1 MGTFKP
7 GPMGVV
13 KGLIDTIVASK
24 WKDTFVVKGR
34 PTKSNKVATLQQDD
48 QRIRFALV
56 TTLLKRIGS
65 AISVGYR
72 NAGKNLTPMN
82 VASRY
87 HLANAVKGIYPNY
100 QFDFTKLQISNGD
113 ESSLDEAW
121 QAKVAASAGA
131 LITVS
136 WELSKYPNKKSS
148 ISDVMTIVFY
158 DVEKDRF
165 ITLEKA
171 ALRSELVR
179 AEELPEVYVGDN
191 IHCWIYL
198 VSPDGKRVSISQY
211 LGLVKLLA

>member
-13 KGLIDTIVASK
+13 RGLIDTIVASK

-34 PTKSNKVATLQQDD
+34 PTKSNKPATLQQAD
-48 QRIRFALV
+48 QRLRFALI

-65 AISVGYR
+65 TIAVGYQ

-87 HLANAVKGIYPNY
+87 HLDKAITGIYPDY
-100 QFDFTKLQISNGD
+100 KVDFTKLKLSNGD
-113 ESSLDEAW
+113 ESSLDDAW
-121 QAKVAASAGA
+121 KPKVAASAGA
-131 LITVS
+131 MVTVS
-136 WELSKYPNKKSS
+136 WELNPYPGKTSS
-148 ISDVMTIVFY
+148 ISDVMTILFY

-165 ITLEKA
+165 VTLDSA
-171 ALRSELVR
+171 ALRSELTR
-179 AEELPEVYVGDN
+179 AEELPDVYVGDSL
-191 IHCWIYL
+191 HCWIMF

-211 LGLVKLLA
+211 LGQVKLLA